1 MEQTV
6 YFEDYRI
13 GSSRMTSGRTI
24 TETDF
29 VVHAGHTGD
38 FFPHHMDAEFMKTT
52 PFGQRIAHGTLVFSV
67 GVGLTASVVNPV
79 AFSYGY
85 DRLRFIK
92 PVFIGDTIRTRTTI
106 SAREDD
112 PKRPDSGRVVER
124 CEVINQH
131 GDVVLVA
138 DHIYIVERRDKPS
151 RASTDGAET

>member
-1 MEQTV
+1 MEQTT
-6 YFEDYRI
+6 YYEDYEI
-13 GSSRMTSGRTI
+13 GSSRLTSGRTI

-67 GVGLTASVVNPV
+67 GVGLTASVINPV

-106 SAREDD
+106 AGKEDD
-112 PKRPDSGRVVER
+112 PKRPGSGRVIER
-124 CEVINQH
+124 VEVINQH
-131 GDVVLVA
+131 DEVVLAA
-138 DHIYIVERRDKPS
+138 DHIYIVERRL
-151 RASTDGAET
+151 A

>member
-1 MEQTV
+1 MEQIT
-6 YFEDYRI
+6 YFEDYEI
-13 GSSRMTSGRTI
+13 GSTRLTSGRTI

-38 FFPHHMDAEFMKTT
+38 FFPHHMDAEYMKTT

-67 GVGLTASVVNPV
+67 GIGLTAAIVNPV

-106 SAREDD
+106 TAKEDD
-112 PKRPDSGRVVER
+112 VKRPGSGRVIER
-124 CEVINQH
+124 CEVINQR
-131 GDVVLVA
+131 GEVVLAA
-138 DHIYIVERRDKPS
+138 DHIYIVERKP
-151 RASTDGAET
+151 A

>member
-1 MEQTV
+1 MEQIT
-6 YFEDYRI
+6 YFEDYEI
-13 GSSRMTSGRTI
+13 GSTRLTSGRTI

-29 VVHAGHTGD
+29 IVHAGHTGD

-92 PVFIGDTIRTRTTI
+92 PVFIGDTIKTRTTI
-106 SAREDD
+106 SHKEDD
-112 PKRPDSGRVVER
+112 PKRPDSGRIIER

-131 GDVVLVA
+131 GDVVLAA
-138 DHIYIVERRDKPS
+138 DHIYIVGRRNKPAQS
-151 RASTDGAET
+151 SGA

>member
-6 YFEDYRI
+6 YFEDYQI

-92 PVFIGDTIRTRTTI
+92 PVFIGDTIRTRATI
-106 SAREDD
+106 SAKEDD

-131 GDVVLVA
+131 GNVVLVA

-151 RASTDGAET
+151 RASTDGPET

>member
-6 YFEDYRI
+6 YFEDYEI
-13 GSSRMTSGRTI
+13 GSSRLTFGRTI

-38 FFPHHMDAEFMKTT
+38 FFPHHMDAEFMRRT

-67 GVGLTASVVNPV
+67 GVGLTANVINPA

-85 DRLRFIK
+85 DRLRFVR

-106 SAREDD
+106 AA
-112 PKRPDSGRVVER
+112 KRTTPSGRAP
-124 CEVINQH
+124 
-131 GDVVLVA
+131 G
-138 DHIYIVERRDKPS
+138 
-151 RASTDGAET
+151 ASSSAWRS